1 MPTYLYC
8 VLLASRD
15 PPAQMPAG
23 IGGGP
28 VRALRAGAIAAWVE
42 SVSDRAL
49 VPTLDRVRTHDA
61 VADVALATGVT
72 PLPVRFGQ
80 TFASDDECLEALR
93 AQEPR
98 LVRDLERVDGLV
110 EMRLVIALADAR
122 PPDAEIDPDT
132 PGRAYMQRL
141 LRTRGTEQSVN
152 ATAATVRAHL
162 SALVQPYIRGEEFV
176 IASSPT
182 AVLTVSH
189 LVARGDVARY
199 RAAVNAAAPGAHV
212 ARMVVCGPVA
222 PYQFVSPPA

>member
-8 VLLASRD
+8 ILLANRE
-15 PPAQMPAG
+15 PPAQMPPG
-23 IGGGP
+23 VGGGP
-28 VRALRAGAIAAWVE
+28 VRALRAGATTAWVE

-49 VPTLDRVRTHDA
+49 RPTLDRVRTHDA
-61 VADVALATGVT
+61 VANVALATGVT

-80 TFASDDECLEALR
+80 TFESDSECLEALR
-93 AQEPR
+93 AQESR
-98 LVRDLERVDGLV
+98 LIRDLERVDGLV
-110 EMRLVIALADAR
+110 EMRLVIALADAQ

-141 LRTRGTEQSVN
+141 LRTRGTEQSVH
-152 ATAATVRAHL
+152 ATAATVRAQL

-182 AVLTVSH
+182 AVLTLSH
-189 LVARGDVARY
+189 LIARGDVAGY
-199 RAAVNAAAPGAHV
+199 RAAMNAAAPDAHV